1 MTGSERRDQ
10 IINQIKKSSIPV
22 SGAQLAK
29 EFDVSRQV
37 IVQDIALIR
46 AAGHEIISTNRG
58 YLLNTPH
65 SVNRIF
71 KVNHTDEELEDEL
84 CTVVDLGGKVVNVM
98 VNHRVY
104 GHMEAEINITS
115 RRKVMEFVEDIKRG
129 KSSPLK
135 NITSNYHSSDRGRF
149 RRDTGSDR
157 RGITAEKISGRSG
170 RWIVIRQIF
179 KRCNLDLS
187 FRL

>member
-37 IVQDIALIR
+37 IVPDIALIR

-135 NITSNYHSSDRGRF
+135 NITSNYHYHLIEADSEE
-149 RRDTGSDR
+149 T
-157 RGITAEKISGRSG
+157 
-170 RWIVIRQIF
+170 
-179 KRCNLDLS
+179 LDLIEEALRQKKFLVEVAAGS
-187 FRL
+187 

>member
-1 MTGSERRDQ
+1 MPLMGHERRNAILQ
-10 IINQIKKSSIPV
+10 SLRGAERPV
-22 SGAQLAK
+22 SGTALA
-29 EFDVSRQV
+29 DAAGVSRQV

-135 NITSNYHSSDRGRF
+135 NITSNYHYHLIEADSEE
-149 RRDTGSDR
+149 T
-157 RGITAEKISGRSG
+157 
-170 RWIVIRQIF
+170 
-179 KRCNLDLS
+179 LDLIEEALRQKKFLVEVAAGS
-187 FRL
+187 